1 MSKKVRARHPL
12 QRLFQY
18 GRKYRSVIWQ
28 ALICSI
34 LNKLFD
40 LAPPAIIG
48 LAVDVVVKG
57 ENSLLARFGAGDRW
71 NQILL
76 LCLFN
81 FVVWCLESLFEYFY
95 DRLWRNLA
103 QNIQHD
109 LRLDAYSHL
118 QDLDLAYFEERSTGN
133 LLAIL
138 NDDINQLERFLDIG
152 ANEIVQVITTTVIIA
167 GAFFY
172 LMPDTAW
179 LAILPIPFIL
189 WGSISFQK
197 LLAPL
202 YAEVREKVSLLSS
215 RLANNLSGITTIK
228 SFTTEAYEIERLR
241 GDSEAYRQS
250 NNKAIALSAAFIPLI
265 RFMILFGFTALLLYG
280 AKQVIAGT
288 LAVGA
293 YSSLLFLI
301 QRLLWPLTRL
311 GQTLDLY
318 QRAMASTNRVMNLLD
333 TPIAIWLKD
342 CPSSL
347 NSKVVEISIVRSKFP
362 TAISLAAL
370 LRSKMGRLTN
380 RASKILMPL
389 T

>member
-34 LNKLFD
+34 L
-40 LAPPAIIG
+40 I
-48 LAVDVVVKG
+48 
-57 ENSLLARFGAGDRW
+57 
-71 NQILL
+71 
-76 LCLFN
+76 
-81 FVVWCLESLFEYFY
+81 
-95 DRLWRNLA
+95 
-103 QNIQHD
+103 
-109 LRLDAYSHL
+109 
-118 QDLDLAYFEERSTGN
+118 
-133 LLAIL
+133 
-138 NDDINQLERFLDIG
+138 
-152 ANEIVQVITTTVIIA
+152 
-167 GAFFY
+167 
-172 LMPDTAW
+172 
-179 LAILPIPFIL
+179 
-189 WGSISFQK
+189 
-197 LLAPL
+197 
-202 YAEVREKVSLLSS
+202 
-215 RLANNLSGITTIK
+215 
-228 SFTTEAYEIERLR
+228 
-241 GDSEAYRQS
+241 
-250 NNKAIALSAAFIPLI
+250 I
-265 RFMILFGFTALLLYG
+265 RFIILFGFTALLLYG